1 MIREFYQQKLEEIQD
16 IETTPIMSDDI
27 IEDGKTYFS
36 FYLTENNIN
45 TDLDYNGTNQVNII
59 GFLKRKDQSNEN
71 TLQIIDEA
79 KNSLKMKFKEV
90 CTNFNYQD
98 MPTIDGI
105 LKVRITGTAK
115 YNDLV
120 KRIGG

>member
-16 IETTPIMSDDI
+16 IEITPIMSDDI

-36 FYLTENNIN
+36 FYLTETNISE
-45 TDLDYNGTNQVNII
+45 DLDYNGTNQVGII
-59 GFLKRKDQSNEN
+59 GFLKRKEQSNEN
-71 TLQIIDEA
+71 TLQIIDQA
-79 KNSLKMKFKEV
+79 KNSLKSKFKEV
-90 CTNFNYQD
+90 CTSMNYQD
-98 MPTIDGI
+98 MPTVDGI
-105 LKVRITGTAK
+105 VKVRITGNSK

>member
-1 MIREFYQQKLEEIQD
+1 MREFYQQKLEEIQD
-16 IETTPIMSDDI
+16 IEITPIMSDDI

-36 FYLTENNIN
+36 FYLTENNLN
-45 TDLDYNGTNQVNII
+45 SDLDYNGTNQVNII
-59 GFLKRKDQSNEN
+59 GFLKRKEQSNEN

-79 KNSLKMKFKEV
+79 KKSLKMKFKEV
-90 CTNFNYQD
+90 CTNTSYQD

-105 LKVRITGTAK
+105 IKVRITGTTR

>member
-1 MIREFYQQKLEEIQD
+1 MIREFYQQKLEEIQN

-27 IEDGKTYFS
+27 IEEGKTYFS
-36 FYLTENNIN
+36 FYITESNISC
-45 TDLDYNGTNQVNII
+45 DLDYNGTQQVNII
-59 GFLKRKDQSNEN
+59 GFLKRKELSNEN
-71 TLQIIDEA
+71 TLNIIDEA
-79 KNSLKMKFKEV
+79 KNSLKIKFKEV
-90 CTNFNYQD
+90 CTNINYQD

-105 LKVRITGTAK
+105 IKVRITGTTK

>member
-16 IETTPIMSDDI
+16 IEITPIMSDDI

-36 FYLTENNIN
+36 FYLTETNISE
-45 TDLDYNGTNQVNII
+45 DLDYNSTNQVGII
-59 GFLKRKDQSNEN
+59 GFLKRKEQSNEN
-71 TLQIIDEA
+71 TLQIIDQA
-79 KNSLKMKFKEV
+79 KNSLKSKFKEV
-90 CTNFNYQD
+90 CTSMHYQD
-98 MPTIDGI
+98 MPTVDGI
-105 LKVRITGTAK
+105 VKVRITGNSK